1 MKCPKWMWI
10 IHPGSLELGFL
21 ERIFCQRFLKSCLVT
36 KITSSHP
43 SKKLQNSLILGCTLK
58 IVLLRRPSLEHLWCE
73 SRDEAAHDIS
83 VRLKSRRWQML
94 AGITTCQQKN
104 IPWQGSY
111 ERAAYQDGQT
121 ALTSCGAS
129 APDPWRR
136 TCVCCLKRLRQLLWW
151 CCRSQMAWS
160 HRMRGWVSNIGNWR
174 WDMIE

>member
-36 KITSSHP
+36 EITWALTQARNCKTHSLWAALWKLPRCGVPPSNTCDARAVMKLRVTLACGSSHGAD
-43 SKKLQNSLILGCTLK
+43 KCWL
-58 IVLLRRPSLEHLWCE
+58 
-73 SRDEAAHDIS
+73 A
-83 VRLKSRRWQML
+83 SRRV
-94 AGITTCQQKN
+94 N
-104 IPWQGSY
+104 IPRQGSY
-111 ERAAYQDGQT
+111 ERAAYQGGQT
-121 ALTSCGAS
+121 ALTSRRAS

-136 TCVCCLKRLRQLLWW
+136 TCLYCLKRLRRLSWR
-151 CCRSQMAWS
+151 CCGSQMARS